1 MIAIESNGTQFSLS
15 QTAITVVFGP
25 SGIGKTTL
33 LKRCAGHLPLDGQLL
48 FDDAVVEDSNHTTKP
63 QQRDFCYLTQG
74 INLIDTMTVR
84 QNLALAV
91 KFSKHTQPNV
101 VLQQMIKLVEIDAL
115 LSRPTNQLSGG
126 EYQLVSLC
134 MAMVSGSRW
143 LLLDEPLSAVDKARK
158 HRILS
163 RLKRWHRSNEV
174 PFLYVTHDV
183 HEMAMIADDVLLMS
197 EAATHVISYQQLID
211 AVDSE
216 FMSQY
221 ANENILETQWL
232 SSDGQLQQLK
242 LVDTDLMIYAL
253 GAQPEQTQQWL
264 TIPLVDISISLAPLA
279 NSSILNQLPAVISKI
294 GKKQNDSRF
303 ISTAIG
309 SHKLSLRITEK
320 SCVDLKLAEGS
331 DCYVCFKA
339 PKLHG

>member
-1 MIAIESNGTQFSLS
+1 MIKIESKGTQLSLN
-15 QTAITVVFGP
+15 QRAITVVFGP

-33 LKRCAGHLPLDGQLL
+33 LKRCAGHLTLDGQLL
-48 FDDAVVEDSNHTTKP
+48 FDDKLIEDSSHTTKP
-63 QQRDFCYLTQG
+63 QHRDFCYLTQG
-74 INLIDTMTVR
+74 INLIDTMSVR

-163 RLKRWHRSNEV
+163 RLKRWHRSNKV
-174 PFLYVTHDV
+174 PILYVTHDV

-197 EAATHVISYQQLID
+197 EAMTHVISYQQLID

-264 TIPLVDISISLAPLA
+264 TIPLFDISISLAPLA
-279 NSSILNQLPAVISKI
+279 NSSILNQLPAVINKI
-294 GKKQNDSRF
+294 GMKQNDSRF

-320 SCVDLKLAEGS
+320 SCADLKLAEGS
-331 DCYVCFKA
+331 ECYVCFKA